1 MKFLSYLALLET
13 CRSYILV
20 PQSRVLFGR
29 SDARF
34 FPLRLPSAPITHRRL
49 QPRPSF
55 LCGIASNNQ
64 VKSEASDDK
73 PVASTGVK
81 PELSR
86 VINISSLGS
95 SASGAAMCRIRAKA
109 QERAALAKRFEIAE
123 INDLSGELTI
133 EKTSEYIYT
142 VRGTLNATIS
152 EMDDAPV
159 VAICAPITS
168 RLLAP
173 LPNDVYNSLKHRG
186 ELPEYDE
193 EIPSSGDIDM
203 GEILAQ
209 HLSIEYSMMY
219 QEPDEADL
227 KDFMSPIGL

>member
-1 MKFLSYLALLET
+1 
-13 CRSYILV
+13 
-20 PQSRVLFGR
+20 
-29 SDARF
+29 
-34 FPLRLPSAPITHRRL
+34 
-49 QPRPSF
+49 
-55 LCGIASNNQ
+55 
-64 VKSEASDDK
+64 
-73 PVASTGVK
+73 
-81 PELSR
+81 
-86 VINISSLGS
+86 
-95 SASGAAMCRIRAKA
+95 MCRIRAKA
-109 QERAALAKRFEIAE
+109 QERAALAKRFEIVE

-142 VRGTLNATIS
+142 VKGTLNATIS